1 MQRKEIIQLK
11 KLSNDVIINE
21 MKRRKIP
28 LEDLPDEMIINEVKR
43 RKISLQQLEN
53 LPEELISSNRPIIEK
68 DVFQP
73 HLKKRKLATFKA
85 KKIPNEIWL
94 KIFSYLEVQD
104 LNRCAYVS
112 KQFQEIA
119 YEKALWQ

>member
-43 RKISLQQLEN
+43 RKISLQHA
-53 LPEELISSNRPIIEK
+53 IR
-68 DVFQP
+68 
-73 HLKKRKLATFKA
+73 TFA
-85 KKIPNEIWL
+85 
-94 KIFSYLEVQD
+94 
-104 LNRCAYVS
+104 
-112 KQFQEIA
+112 
-119 YEKALWQ
+119 